1 MQRIIRDA
9 NRAGDVI
16 TRIRAFLQRGE
27 LPRSALD
34 LDALV
39 ADVLDLVRAEAL
51 GRGIALHHAPAA
63 AALPHVVADRVQVQ
77 QVILNLV
84 MNGLEALQRAGPGAR
99 QLTLRTV
106 HHDDDTVRVDVRDN
120 GPGLDPAIRAHL
132 FDAFQTTKPDGLGMG
147 LAISRSIVEAHG
159 GALWATPHRGPGV
172 TFSFTLPADSP

>member
-39 ADVLDLVRAEAL
+39 ADVLDLVRAEAQA
-51 GRGIALHHAPAA
+51 RGIALHHAPAA
-63 AALPHVVADRVQVQ
+63 ALQRVVADRVQVQ

-99 QLTLRTV
+99 QLTLRTLR
-106 HHDDDTVRVDVRDN
+106 HDDDTVRVDVRDN
-120 GPGLDPAIRAHL
+120 GPGIDPTLQAHL